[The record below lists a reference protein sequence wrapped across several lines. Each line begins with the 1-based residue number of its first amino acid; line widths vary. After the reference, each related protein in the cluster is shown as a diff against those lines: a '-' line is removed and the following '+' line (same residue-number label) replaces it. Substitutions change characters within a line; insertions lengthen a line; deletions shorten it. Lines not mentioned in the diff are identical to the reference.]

1 MLSPIFSTLYNIRN
15 VFQSDTRVS
24 NSFRTKRS
32 LLGLTFPRESTLK
45 VWRKNCQIS
54 ILLFI
59 LFIPRV
65 TRLDRLKWTRKRW
78 RILGSH
84 NRNSC
89 ISYNTIRWS
98 IFPCRNTTPS
108 RPRVRSHPCSS
119 SIKYELVIR
128 QVSSTSSTREIN
140 YWVKADRIPPL
151 PLSFCATRYNRD
163 RQRIQVNYRPR

>member
-65 TRLDRLKWTRKRW
+65 TRHR
-78 RILGSH
+78 
-84 NRNSC
+84 
-89 ISYNTIRWS
+89 
-98 IFPCRNTTPS
+98 
-108 RPRVRSHPCSS
+108 
-119 SIKYELVIR
+119 SIKVNEKEMEDPWFSRTIATLASLITRSVDQFFHVGTRHPLVPASITPVF
-128 QVSSTSSTREIN
+128 QFN
-140 YWVKADRIPPL
+140 
-151 PLSFCATRYNRD
+151 
-163 RQRIQVNYRPR
+163 

>member
-45 VWRKNCQIS
+45 VWSKNCQIS

-65 TRLDRLKWTRKRW
+65 TRHR
-78 RILGSH
+78 
-84 NRNSC
+84 
-89 ISYNTIRWS
+89 S
-98 IFPCRNTTPS
+98 IKVNEKEMEDPWFTQSQLLHLLHDPLINFSMSEHDSLSSPL
-108 RPRVRSHPCSS
+108 RSHPCSS
-119 SIKYELVIR
+119 SIKHELVIR